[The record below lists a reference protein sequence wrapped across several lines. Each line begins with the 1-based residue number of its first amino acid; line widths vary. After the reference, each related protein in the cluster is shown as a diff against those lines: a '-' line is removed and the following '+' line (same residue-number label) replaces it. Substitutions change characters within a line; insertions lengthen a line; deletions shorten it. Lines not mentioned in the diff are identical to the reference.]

1 MAVFT
6 LVSES
11 DASHLLSQYDLGE
24 LISLNG
30 IAAGIENSNF
40 FLTTSRAEYV
50 LTVFEVLTADQLPFY
65 VELMHHLACR
75 DVAVPMPQTRKD
87 GTRISTLHGKPVI
100 IVTRLEGGWVRDPG
114 TRHCEIAASTMAKY
128 QLAAQDFS
136 IRQPNLR
143 GLAWWQTT
151 APKVVQFLNPSQRT
165 LLESNL
171 REQIELAASNKLQSL
186 PSGPAHCD
194 YFRDNVLFAGVPQ
207 NPVMGGV
214 IDFYFAGCDHWL
226 FDMAVAVNDW
236 CVDIETGELDSE
248 RLIAWMRGY
257 TSVRR
262 FTPEERAVWPQML
275 RAAALRFWISRL
287 YDYHHP
293 RPAQSLKPHD
303 PTQFERILRLRT
315 EIAIEPL
322 LEMY

>member
-11 DASHLLSQYDLGE
+11 DASRLLSEYDLGE
-24 LISLNG
+24 LVSLAGIS
-30 IAAGIENSNF
+30 AGIENSNF
-40 FLTTSRAEYV
+40 FLSTSNAEYV
-50 LTVFEVLTADQLPFY
+50 LTVFEVLKIDQLPFY

-87 GTRISTLHGKPVI
+87 GGRISTLHGKPAI
-100 IVTRLEGGWVRDPG
+100 IVTRLKGAWVREPNS
-114 TRHCEIAASTMAKY
+114 RHCEIAASTMARY
-128 QLAAQDFS
+128 QLAAQDFV

-143 GLAWWQTT
+143 GLDWWKTT
-151 APKVVQFLNPSQRT
+151 APKVMQFLNPSQLY

-171 REQIELAASNKLQSL
+171 QIQEGLAISNKLEHL
-186 PSGPAHCD
+186 PFGPAHCD
-194 YFRDNVLFAGVPQ
+194 YFRDNVLFAGTAQ
-207 NPVMGGV
+207 NPAMGGV

-236 CVDIETGELDSE
+236 CVDLETGDLDPE
-248 RLIAWMRGY
+248 RLAAWMRGY
-257 TSVRR
+257 TSVRH
-262 FTPEERAVWPQML
+262 FTAAERAVWPQML

-287 YDYHHP
+287 YDYYHP

-315 EIAIEPL
+315 EGAIEPL
-322 LEMY
+322 LEKY